1 MRKYLTKLFLRQFG
15 DRDELLLFV
24 VRDLFNGITTDDLL
38 VKLSDG
44 SIRYKDKKIDQEG
57 VVQLQE
63 DSEKVRNSLIWKI
76 LMEDAKYR
84 ANQNLQGSPDW
95 NGVVFARA
103 MLHAIDTIEE
113 RLAQISNFKTK

>member
-1 MRKYLTKLFLRQFG
+1 MRMYLTKLFLRQFG

-24 VRDLFNGITTDDLL
+24 VKDLFNGITADDLL

-44 SIRYKDKKIDQEG
+44 SIRYKDKKIDREG
-57 VVQLQE
+57 VIQLQE
-63 DSEKVRNSLIWKI
+63 DAEKIRNSLIWKI
-76 LMEDAKYR
+76 LMEDVKYR

-95 NGVVFARA
+95 NGVMFARA

-113 RLAQISNFKTK
+113 RLAQISGLKTK